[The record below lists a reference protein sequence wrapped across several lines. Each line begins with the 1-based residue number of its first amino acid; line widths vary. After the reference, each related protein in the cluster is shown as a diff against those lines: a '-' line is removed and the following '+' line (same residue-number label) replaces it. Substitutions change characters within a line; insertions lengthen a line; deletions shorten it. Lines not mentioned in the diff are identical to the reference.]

1 MIGGMRVITA
11 AVVGALCGAGWFY
24 SIIAVSKLPCDSA
37 PLVCSFTVYVYWAPP
52 LVALW
57 GAVAWGLL
65 RLARYSP
72 AWPTVLAG
80 TSIAIALAFVLGL
93 VMVRLLPP
101 WTVHV
106 LIPFS
111 GAAGYALAARA
122 TASYRG
128 RVRAEHREQDGTP
141 SA

>member
-1 MIGGMRVITA
+1 MKVIVA
-11 AVVGALCGAGWFY
+11 AVVGALCGAGWYY
-24 SIIAVSKLPCDSA
+24 SIIGVSKLPCDSA
-37 PLVCSFTVYVYWAPP
+37 PLVCTFTIYLYWTPV

-72 AWPTVLAG
+72 VWPTVIAG

-93 VMVRLLPP
+93 VMVYLLPF
-101 WTVHV
+101 WTLHV
-106 LIPFS
+106 VVPFS
-111 GAAGYALAARA
+111 GAAGLALAAKA

-128 RVRAEHREQDGTP
+128 RVPAERYEQDGTP
-141 SA
+141 PA